1 MAVTSVGSEN
11 GSYSRENSYDSG
23 VRERRVAKLNKDYP
37 EELQGMPNPA
47 TDTKNRK
54 RMAVESAYRTNEDI
68 EKHRSI
74 KSSRQDRIAEARNA
88 AALEQQRENADIVT
102 ERHQKEEQRYDETTD
117 RLRELEAFSH
127 KAELKER
134 SAEQRA
140 RDQREVE
147 QMLREVSDAAQ
158 GTRFDT
164 RRPASV
170 SMADEERSR
179 NPRGT
184 SQKLLLENET
194 LKNLGL
200 NDYRVDGKV
209 DVRPIEEAEERVASA
224 KEDSI
229 ASVQKNAYQTETAQ
243 KNTQQF
249 VAQTVGRTEDIDTAK
264 VLSDR
269 QKSEVVKDYAS
280 MAFRARQA
288 ELRTTVTELV
298 NP

>member
-1 MAVTSVGSEN
+1 MSISGLNGDYGSTH
-11 GSYSRENSYDSG
+11 SYDSQT
-23 VRERRVAKLNKDYP
+23 REHRIAKLREEYP
-37 EELQGMPNPA
+37 KELNEMANPA
-47 TDTKNRK
+47 ADMDNQK
-54 RMAVESAYRTNEDI
+54 RMAAESADRTNRDAEV
-68 EKHRSI
+68 HRSI
-74 KSSRQDRIAEARNA
+74 KSTRQDRTAQARHA
-88 AALEQQRENADIVT
+88 AAMEQQREHADIAA
-102 ERHQKEEQRYDETTD
+102 EKQQAGEARYEETTD
-117 RLRELEAFSH
+117 RLQKLEAFSH

-134 SAEQRA
+134 SAEQRFD
-140 RDQREVE
+140 DQKKAE

-164 RRPASV
+164 RRPVPA
-170 SMADEERSR
+170 SMADEELAR

-184 SQKLLLENET
+184 TRKLLLENET

-200 NDYRVDGKV
+200 SGYRVDGQV
-209 DVRPIEEAEERVASA
+209 DVRPVKEAEDRVLEA

-229 ASVQKNAYQTETAQ
+229 SNVQRNAYQTA
-243 KNTQQF
+243 KSQQDAGQF
-249 VAQTVGRTEDIDTAK
+249 AAQTVGRTEDIDTKK

-280 MAFRARQA
+280 MAFRARQT

>member
-1 MAVTSVGSEN
+1 MSISGLNGDYGSTH
-11 GSYSRENSYDSG
+11 SYDSQT
-23 VRERRVAKLNKDYP
+23 REHRIAKLREEYP
-37 EELQGMPNPA
+37 KELNEMVNPA
-47 TDTKNRK
+47 TDMGNQK
-54 RMAVESAYRTNEDI
+54 RMAAESADRTNRDAEV
-68 EKHRSI
+68 HRSI
-74 KSSRQDRIAEARNA
+74 KSTRQDRTAQARHA
-88 AALEQQRENADIVT
+88 AAMEQQREHADIVAEKQQT
-102 ERHQKEEQRYDETTD
+102 EEARYEETTD
-117 RLRELEAFSH
+117 RLQKLEAFSH

-134 SAEQRA
+134 SAEQKSD
-140 RDQREVE
+140 DQKKAE

-164 RRPASV
+164 RRPVPA
-170 SMADEERSR
+170 SMADEELAR

-184 SQKLLLENET
+184 TKKFLLENET

-200 NDYRVDGKV
+200 SGYRVDGQV
-209 DVRPIEEAEERVASA
+209 DVRPVKEAEDRVLEA

-229 ASVQKNAYQTETAQ
+229 SNVQRNAYQTAKSQ
-243 KNTQQF
+243 QDAGQF
-249 VAQTVGRTEDIDTAK
+249 VAQTVGRTEDIDTTK

-280 MAFRARQA
+280 MAFRARQT